1 MKRICLCKFSKLVLS
16 VYRRVIP
23 VVRNINLFIIFCLI
37 RVHSNGLRWKI
48 CVLLKAF
55 LKVKHVTVADFSGI
69 LVFENFLEGPI
80 QYLLVQSQQWRH
92 QNNEP
97 NMFKVNNKKTRM
109 TLFTSFWCLLL
120 NILDVVNAGSSNC
133 RMFQIFKEVTF

>member
-16 VYRRVIP
+16 AYRRVIS

-37 RVHSNGLRWKI
+37 RVHSNGLRWKT

-97 NMFKVNNKKTRM
+97 NMFKVNNKETRM

-120 NILDVVNAGSSNC
+120 SVVNAGSSNC
-133 RMFQIFKEVTF
+133 RIFQIFKEVTF